1 MSSPQ
6 QRLVVRFDGRV
17 LELHGPDVDLA
28 MPWGQGGSYTWSHD
42 DPQLLDAL
50 ATALEDHAWVVPPDG
65 GLLSGLSVG
74 ANLALALSDGV
85 HAATAQD
92 AALQGALQAA
102 GLPPDRLAR
111 LHRLMPSD
119 LNPLELWTVAWAI
132 ALLRQPKLLV
142 LDHPMTHLNHAQQ
155 RSVLAMVALFQDKHP
170 TCPVLWLHLKPSL
183 MPSSISIAADD
194 ATRQEA
200 ACLC

>member
-1 MSSPQ
+1 MMSPQ
-6 QRLVVRFDGRV
+6 QRLAVRLDGRV
-17 LELHGPDVDLA
+17 LELQIPGVDLA
-28 MPWGQGGSYTWSHD
+28 IQLGQGGSYTLSHD
-42 DPQLLDAL
+42 DPQLLDEL
-50 ATALEDHAWVVPPDG
+50 ASALEDHAWVVPPDG

-102 GLPPDRLAR
+102 GMPPERLAR

-132 ALLRQPKLLV
+132 ALLRKPALLV

-155 RSVLAMVALFQDKHP
+155 RAVLGMVALFQDKHP

-183 MPSSISIAADD
+183 MPMVTQD
-194 ATRQEA
+194 APSQEA